1 MAETAIYDASLYLE
15 RDHEAKGIGGWRA
28 LYLSFIEDL
37 APFAVIELGAGAPEF
52 LDRIEAERRVAVDVG
67 HHFAE
72 AFRSRNIEFFCRN
85 LEQDRLDDLGPVDI
99 AICSDVF
106 EHLINPAAALD
117 RIAELIGFH
126 GVLFS
131 HVPNEYRLGHIL
143 KVMLDRGVTVQFH
156 SKANQEW
163 DDPHFRRFS
172 DIGYQRFLSRRFDY
186 NLKLSDLR
194 YGRLARLVKSL
205 GLAVPYCLQGGPTY
219 ASTNDPEVF
228 KRLEELKKEK
238 SRG

>member
-1 MAETAIYDASLYLE
+1 
-15 RDHEAKGIGGWRA
+15 
-28 LYLSFIEDL
+28 
-37 APFAVIELGAGAPEF
+37 
-52 LDRIEAERRVAVDVG
+52 VAVDIG
-67 HHFAE
+67 QRFAE
-72 AFRSRNIEFFCRN
+72 VFRSRNIEFFCRN
-85 LEQDRLDDLGPVDI
+85 LEQDRLDDLGPVDV

-106 EHLINPAAALD
+106 EHLVNPAAALD

-143 KVMLDRGVTVQFH
+143 KVMLDRGGTVQFH
-156 SKANQEW
+156 NGATEW

-172 DIGYQRFLSRRFDY
+172 DIGYQHFLSRRFAY

-194 YGRLARLVKSL
+194 YGRLARLVRTL
-205 GLAVPYCLQGGPTY
+205 GLGVPYCLQGGPTY